1 MNNDPANLRANTC
14 RRLGL
19 DREEQVSRASLPHPS
34 LGGSRGY
41 PVWFRREELQKRA
54 NGEITEVPEITL
66 DRWEERLIPH
76 KMTGNRPTQQ
86 VVGIDQ
92 LLMTIYIAVY
102 PDTEGDKIATYVFNE
117 GGELYSRQV
126 TSKRLCELDVTRKVA
141 STEAYQAFLPIN
153 ILKEELYFTSP
164 PLV

>member
-1 MNNDPANLRANTC
+1 MNNDPANLRADTR

-19 DREEQVSRASLPHPS
+19 DREEQVSRASLPNPS

-54 NGEITEVPEITL
+54 NGEVTEVPEITL
-66 DRWEERLIPH
+66 DRWEERLIPY

-92 LLMTIYIAVY
+92 LLMTI
-102 PDTEGDKIATYVFNE
+102 
-117 GGELYSRQV
+117 
-126 TSKRLCELDVTRKVA
+126 
-141 STEAYQAFLPIN
+141 
-153 ILKEELYFTSP
+153 
-164 PLV
+164 